1 VTPPPLL
8 LTRTAFQA
16 AIDAATRDLSP
27 AERVAVTERVATTLA
42 RKARRTRYPTPGVL
56 AHKVDPLTTKE
67 TPLLVAIDRAV
78 VEAVEAMERGE
89 SVRLGVFGPPQEGK
103 SRRTT
108 MATVLWLLVR
118 HPEWR
123 IGIASYEQEVA
134 ATFSTP
140 IRNWI
145 VEYGSGTAL
154 NPRPLSDD
162 LLGITLRGDSTSKT
176 RFDLAGHTG
185 SLLALGMKGG
195 WSGKP
200 LDVLVIDDPYKDRAH
215 ADSKPHR
222 AAVEDWFR
230 NVAIPRLPS
239 ASLVILVQTRWH
251 PDDLA
256 GYVLREEA
264 ALPPEQRRWRF
275 VNVPAQAE
283 RPPLTEDGG
292 PPVDWL
298 PDTLA
303 RRPGSYLISARG
315 RTPEDWAVRRAEV
328 GEMVWGSLYQQH
340 PTPPEGALFSYAHI
354 TRNRRPAA
362 FVTARS
368 RTAVAVDTSAG
379 GPDEAGILGGYRG
392 TDGRIYI
399 TDDRSGVMTEVQWAR
414 TAWLLALDTQ
424 ADDLVW
430 EQNLAGPTMRRSLE
444 AAWRRIVAQ
453 VRTLESLTAPQ
464 PDPFTGRLIGPSWER
479 KPLDLTDAATRAE
492 VLRRAAH
499 LWAAEEQ
506 RLPITEVKPSADDE
520 RELAEI
526 LLRIEA
532 GQFDGILDSP
542 PARLIAVTATT
553 GKKTRATPVATA
565 YETNRVSHVGTLP
578 EYEQELTHWEEGAPS
593 PGRLDAGV
601 WLVTHLSAAR
611 RARTTTSAG
620 TTLPGTTPR

>member
-1 VTPPPLL
+1 VT
-8 LTRTAFQA
+8 LTRAAFQA
-16 AIDAATRDLSP
+16 ALDAATRDLPP
-27 AERVAVTERVATTLA
+27 AERVAVAERVATTVA
-42 RKARRTRYPTPGVL
+42 RKARRSRYPTPGVL

-78 VEAVEAMERGE
+78 LEVVEAMERGE

-154 NPRPLSDD
+154 NPRPLADD

-200 LDVLVIDDPYKDRAH
+200 LDVLIIDDPYKDRAH

-256 GYVLREEA
+256 GYILREEA
-264 ALPPEQRRWRF
+264 ALPEDQRRWRF

-283 RPPLTEDGG
+283 RPPLTEDGT
-292 PPVDWL
+292 PPADWL
-298 PDTLA
+298 PDTLG
-303 RRPGSYLISARG
+303 RRPGAYLISARG
-315 RTPEDWAVRRAEV
+315 RTPEDWAIRRAEV

-340 PTPPEGALFSYAHI
+340 PTPPEGALFAYAHI
-354 TRNRRPAA
+354 IRNRRPSA

-379 GPDEAGILGGYRG
+379 GADEAGVIGGYRG
-392 TDGRIYI
+392 TDGRIYV

-414 TAWLLALDTQ
+414 TAWLLVLDTQ

-444 AAWRRIVAQ
+444 AAWRRIVQQ
-453 VRTLESLTAPQ
+453 VRTLETAEVQ
-464 PDPFTGRLIGPSWER
+464 YRVAHLNATGEVITDDDAL
-479 KPLDLTDAATRAE
+479 LDFAAREWAAT
-492 VLRRAAH
+492 
-499 LWAAEEQ
+499 EQ
-506 RLPITEVKPSADDE
+506 RLEREEVEPSAAD
-520 RELAEI
+520 RAELEEI
-526 LLRIEA
+526 LLRVRA
-532 GQFDGILDSP
+532 GQFDGILDSL
-542 PARLIAVTATT
+542 PARLVAVTATT
-553 GKKTRATPVATA
+553 GKKTRATPVSTA
-565 YETNRVSHVGTLP
+565 YETNKVSHVGTLP
-578 EYEQELTHWEEGAPS
+578 ELEQELTQWEEGMAS
-593 PGRLDAGV
+593 PGRLDADV
-601 WLVTHLSAAR
+601 WLVTHLSGAR
-611 RARTTTSAG
+611 RARTTTSAA
-620 TTLPGTTPR
+620 TTLPGVTPR

>member
-1 VTPPPLL
+1 MTTA
-8 LTRTAFQA
+8 LTRDAFQA
-16 AIDAATRDLSP
+16 VIDAATQDLSP
-27 AERVAVTERVATTLA
+27 AERVAVTERVATNLA

-56 AHKVDPLTTKE
+56 AHKIDPLTTKE

-78 VEAVEAMERGE
+78 VEATEAMERGE
-89 SVRLGVFGPPQEGK
+89 SVRLGVFAPPQEGK

-108 MATVLWLLVR
+108 MATVLWLMIR
-118 HPEWR
+118 HPDWR
-123 IGIASYEQEVA
+123 IGIASYEQETA
-134 ATFSTP
+134 ASFSTP

-145 VEYGSGTAL
+145 VEYGSGTPL
-154 NPRPLSDD
+154 NPRPLADD

-176 RFDLAGHTG
+176 RFDLAGHPG

-222 AAVEDWFR
+222 DTVEDWFR

-251 PDDLA
+251 PEDLA

-264 ALPPEQRRWRF
+264 ALPPEQRRWRW

-283 RPPLTEDGG
+283 RPPVTEDGT
-292 PPVDWL
+292 PPADWL
-298 PDTLA
+298 PDALG
-303 RRPGSYLISARG
+303 RRPGTYLLSARG
-315 RTPEDWAVRRAEV
+315 RTPEDWALRRSEV

-340 PTPPEGALFSYAHI
+340 PTPPEGALFAYSHI
-354 TRNRRPAA
+354 VRNRRPSS
-362 FVTARS
+362 FVTARA

-379 GPDEAGILGGYRG
+379 GPDEAGVIGGYRG
-392 TDGRIYI
+392 TDGRIYV

-414 TAWLLALDTQ
+414 AAWLLVLDTQ

-444 AAWRRIVAQ
+444 AAWRRIVQQ
-453 VRTLESLTAPQ
+453 VRTLEEAEKALT
-464 PDPFTGRLIGPSWER
+464 DPFTGRRLPPALGQATD
-479 KPLDLTDAATRAE
+479 LDRMLVETAA
-492 VLRRAAH
+492 LR
-499 LWAAEEQ
+499 WAAAEQ
-506 RLPITEVKPSADDE
+506 RLLVTEVRPTAE
-520 RELAEI
+520 EIAELEEV
-526 LLRIEA
+526 LLRVRA
-532 GQFDGILDSP
+532 GQFDGVLDSL
-542 PARLIAVTATT
+542 PARLVPVTATQ
-553 GKKTRATPVATA
+553 GKRTRATPVATA

-578 EYEQELTHWEEGAPS
+578 ELEQELTHWEEGMTS
-593 PGRLDAGV
+593 PGRLDADV
-601 WLVTHLSAAR
+601 WLVTHLSGAR

-620 TTLPGTTPR
+620 TTLPGVTPR